1 MTVILIPILLS
12 LLVGVW
18 FWSQSLFS
26 GTWRHSPA
34 WFAWSALFLLLG
46 AGVTY
51 LVGSLAGA
59 SLDPEEACHRA
70 GEAYDQAYRR
80 ANFEEYTR
88 WFPLRNK
95 CHADYDLVP
104 TWVNP
109 ALVTLTVL
117 ALACT
122 AYAAHLAVLRRRTKK
137 KGTS

>member
-1 MTVILIPILLS
+1 MVLEPVAVLRYVAAQPRVVRLERA
-12 LLVGVW
+12 V
-18 FWSQSLFS
+18 
-26 GTWRHSPA
+26 PA
-34 WFAWSALFLLLG
+34 AG
-46 AGVTY
+46 RGVTY